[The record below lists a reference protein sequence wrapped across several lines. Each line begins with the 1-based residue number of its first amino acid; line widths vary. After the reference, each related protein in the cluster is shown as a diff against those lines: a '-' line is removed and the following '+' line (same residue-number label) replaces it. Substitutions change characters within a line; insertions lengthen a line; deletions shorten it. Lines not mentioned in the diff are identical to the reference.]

1 MKGIVV
7 STLALLLLMFSPE
20 VAGARSRGRGAV
32 AACQRAVAK
41 QVRRRHPNAGRV
53 QFLNQRVR
61 KFSKAERGV
70 NGSGRFQLK
79 KGKVYRFSY
88 RCTYNARSGRTYG
101 VRVWRS

>member
-7 STLALLLLMFSPE
+7 STLALLLLVVFPE
-20 VAGARSRGRGAV
+20 VAGARGRGAV

-61 KFSKAERGV
+61 KPSKAERSV
-70 NGSGRFQLK
+70 NGSGRFQVR

-88 RCTYNARSGRTYG
+88 RCTYNAQSGRTYG
-101 VRVWRS
+101 V